1 MKGIRLSILIFG
13 ALACAIPGKRRGMLV
28 LASFVER
35 RGEENGEKVANEY
48 NIALAALP
56 IPLERIDSTS
66 ARRISI
72 RSEEEQAKLL

>member
-35 RGEENGEKVANEY
+35 RGEEKGEKVANEY
-48 NIALAALP
+48 NIALDRCSP
-56 IPLERIDSTS
+56 DSP
-66 ARRISI
+66 
-72 RSEEEQAKLL
+72 